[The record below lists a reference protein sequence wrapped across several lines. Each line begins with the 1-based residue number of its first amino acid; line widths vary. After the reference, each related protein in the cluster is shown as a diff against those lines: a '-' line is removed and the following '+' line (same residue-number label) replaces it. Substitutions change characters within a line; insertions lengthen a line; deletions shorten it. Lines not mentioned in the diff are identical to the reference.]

1 MTMAWVGGAMVVGS
15 LAGGYMQGQ
24 AAENA
29 ADTQAAAS
37 RYASQ
42 QQREMFDIQNRQF
55 APYRGMGYTGLNLL
69 SQFLPGQTPR
79 YDAEGNV
86 IGTQQGSGF
95 LTENFTPAD
104 IAKYG
109 DPAYDFVRSQ
119 GLGAV
124 TQRFG
129 PAGGGSNRDIARTKF
144 ASDYAKLAYQQAFEN
159 KQSQQTNL
167 YNRLAG
173 IINIGTGAQTQVGNL
188 ASGTATNIG
197 QLGMA
202 GAAAQ
207 AAGTVGAANAYSG
220 AINNITNAGMMY
232 GMGKMGY
239 LGTGGSDRRLKRD
252 IEKIGKLDSGLN
264 LYKFRYLDEDKYCF
278 GVMSDEVREVFPDA
292 VSDRGD
298 GYDQVDYSKLV

>member
-1 MTMAWVGGAMVVGS
+1 MSFVAAALITGGAALV
-15 LAGGYMQGQ
+15 GGYMQGQ

-37 RYASQ
+37 RYAAQ

-55 APYRGMGYTGLNLL
+55 APYRGMGYQGLNLL

-95 LTENFTPAD
+95 LTEQFTPAD

-109 DPAYDFVRSQ
+109 DPAYDFVRQQ
-119 GLGAV
+119 GLGAI
-124 TQRFG
+124 TQKFG
-129 PAGGGSNRDIARTKF
+129 VSGGGSNRDIARTKF
-144 ASDYAKLAYQQAFEN
+144 ASDYAKMAYQQAFEN
-159 KQSQQTNL
+159 KQAMQTNL

-173 IINIGTGAQTQVGNL
+173 IVNIGTGAQTQVGNL
-188 ASGTATNIG
+188 ASGTAANIG

-220 AINNITNAGMMY
+220 ALQGVGNAAMLY
-232 GMGKMGY
+232 GMFK
-239 LGTGGSDRRLKRD
+239 K
-252 IEKIGKLDSGLN
+252 
-264 LYKFRYLDEDKYCF
+264 
-278 GVMSDEVREVFPDA
+278 
-292 VSDRGD
+292 
-298 GYDQVDYSKLV
+298 